1 MSYYQSYKKI
11 RKPWVIGLSNFIYDS
26 MNNNMNYNKKKEKK
40 KNNNFYIGN
49 GDYYVPE
56 NDDNEGYTDIFY
68 NDNYQK
74 NNGSN
79 LCFMNSSIQC
89 LSHLISFR
97 EWIIKFNF
105 STNKGNKNL
114 LMETKKLFEEM
125 KNENYPLKSNV
136 LGIKKVM
143 SEVDERYKYNN
154 QEDANEFIS
163 IFLDELLEETKCGLE
178 TKENKTFKNKIEEDA
193 YNKIWRKF
201 YSKKGGSFL
210 VPLFYGLLKTEKK
223 CNECDGIISIDFN
236 TFNMLELS
244 IYNYKDLESVKLEKI
259 LSDFYGK
266 KLSNKNKQYCYKC
279 KNETTNY
286 NITTI
291 YSLPKYLIIYFG
303 RTIDNEY
310 INLNIEYGKTL
321 KLSPYIRAP
330 KKYKNDNSDLFN
342 IESKESEFDDNKNEY
357 SLCNI
362 IHYNSSYNSK
372 SGHYTATCLCD
383 DDWYHFNDSF
393 ISEENEISDFYNREI
408 ILFYEKRYI
417 DLRFFHNNQN
427 IIYKTDINDTLN
439 DIKKKYF
446 RQNKT
451 SNFYINGKLL
461 DQTKKIKYFLFDPN
475 HIIKVSSI

>member
-11 RKPWVIGLSNFIYDS
+11 RKPWVMGLSNFIYDS
-26 MNNNMNYNKKKEKK
+26 MNNMNYNKKKEKK
-40 KNNNFYIGN
+40 KNNNFYAGN
-49 GDYYVPE
+49 GDYYDFNSE

-97 EWIIKFNF
+97 EWIINF

-223 CNECDGIISIDFN
+223 CDGCDGIISIDFN

-244 IYNYKDLESVKLEKI
+244 IYKYKNLESVKLETI

-266 KLSNKNKQYCYKC
+266 KLVNKNKQYCNIC

-303 RTIDNEY
+303 RTIDNKY
-310 INLNIEYGKTL
+310 INLNIEYEETL
-321 KLSPYIRAP
+321 KLSIDSYPQDNYYFSYL
-330 KKYKNDNSDLFN
+330 KNLFVNQKSYKLQGI
-342 IESKESEFDDNKNEY
+342 IEHFGNNE
-357 SLCNI
+357 
-362 IHYNSSYNSK
+362 
-372 SGHYTATCLCD
+372 SGHYTSICLIKD
-383 DDWYHFNDSF
+383 KYWYHFNDDIYEPSNIDYKSGNAF
-393 ISEENEISDFYNREI
+393 I
-408 ILFYEKRYI
+408 L
-417 DLRFFHNNQN
+417 L
-427 IIYKTDINDTLN
+427 YKLN
-439 DIKKKYF
+439 
-446 RQNKT
+446 
-451 SNFYINGKLL
+451 
-461 DQTKKIKYFLFDPN
+461 
-475 HIIKVSSI
+475 

>member
-1 MSYYQSYKKI
+1 MGITLCNCFFSCIKRNNYEIAIANEK
-11 RKPWVIGLSNFIYDS
+11 GLY
-26 MNNNMNYNKKKEKK
+26 
-40 KNNNFYIGN
+40 G
-49 GDYYVPE
+49 
-56 NDDNEGYTDIFY
+56 FY
-68 NDNYQK
+68 NSG
-74 NNGSN
+74 NN
-79 LCFMNSSIQC
+79 CYINSSLQILTRINDLCQNIIKDQNKYINEENK
-89 LSHLISFR
+89 LIS
-97 EWIIKFNF
+97 EFNQVLF
-105 STNKGNKNL
+105 FINKGEQKIKPN
-114 LMETKKLFEEM
+114 
-125 KNENYPLKSNV
+125 
-136 LGIKKVM
+136 GIKRVM
-143 SEVDERYKYNN
+143 SEIDEKYKYNN

-223 CNECDGIISIDFN
+223 CDGCDGIISIDFN

-310 INLNIEYGKTL
+310 INLNIEYEETL

-417 DLRFFHNNQN
+417 DLRFFYNNQN